1 MKPSHLR
8 LAILALVS
16 VFFAAP
22 ARSLA
27 DTFQIVTLGSDMGY
41 SFYGM
46 DDSGLVV
53 LDNPSFPGCGPTAC
67 YFSFLNGISTGT
79 FTTAAPIFTADD
91 GTPCTPSVPAG
102 GQVDNGV
109 CNNGRDA
116 FSGKLTSGQH
126 NPNLYFGT
134 AFQDIFGPGVGPF
147 PANPGQVFMN
157 SLGDIVFDDELN
169 ENWDEAIDLTTSP
182 VPEPASI
189 LLLATGLFA
198 LLATTRYRRQLTHN

>member
-22 ARSLA
+22 ARSVA
-27 DTFQIVTLGSDMGY
+27 DTFQIVNLGSDSGY

-67 YFSFLNGISTGT
+67 YYSFLNGISTGT

-116 FSGKLTSGQH
+116 FSGKLTSGQPY
-126 NPNLYFGT
+126 PNLYFGT
-134 AFQDIFGPGVGPF
+134 AFQDIFGPGIGPF
-147 PANPGQVFMN
+147 PANPGEVFMN

-169 ENWDEAIDLTTSP
+169 ENWDEAIDLTTAIT
-182 VPEPASI
+182 PEPSTLA
-189 LLLATGLFA
+189 LLGTGLVGVAGAF
-198 LLATTRYRRQLTHN
+198 RRRLTA